1 MLTTYIFRYGVY
13 VNDTP
18 LNNIYIQKTFAYY
31 VYVLP
36 VLYFDVLETFASAP

>member
-1 MLTTYIFRYGVY
+1 MTLHLIIF
-13 VNDTP
+13 
-18 LNNIYIQKTFAYY
+18 IYKKPFAYY